1 MSSLTS
7 SSIDVRALR
16 EEFPVLHQQING
28 KPLIYFDNAATS
40 QKPRVVIEALKQY
53 YEQYNSNI
61 HRGAHHLAAKA
72 TEAYEQSRE
81 AARRFL
87 NASSIEEVLFVRG
100 VTEAVNLVADCLSR
114 AWLQAGDEVVISTME
129 HHSNIVPWQMAC
141 ERTGAVLKVIPLN
154 DLGDLDMAQAEALI
168 TPRTKVLSVVHIS
181 NALGTINPVKELVR
195 KAKAVGALTFIDGAQ
210 GAVHLPVDVQGLDC
224 DFYAFSGHKVYAPT
238 GIGVLYGRRSVL
250 EKLPPYHGGGEMIK
264 EVTFEKTTY
273 NDLPFKYEAGTPNI
287 ADAIALRYAL
297 EFVEQIGKEA
307 MLRHEQALL
316 TYATDLV
323 SRIDGLQ
330 VIGQAK
336 EKAGILSFV
345 IEGVHHHDV
354 GVLLDNMGIAIRT
367 GHHCTQP
374 LMRYLGLEGTSRA
387 SFAVYNTPEEVERF
401 AEALQN
407 AVNMLR

>member
-7 SSIDVRALR
+7 PSLDVHAIR

-87 NASSIEEVLFVRG
+87 NASSTDEVLFVRG

-114 AWLQAGDEVVISTME
+114 SLLQPGDEVVISTME

-141 ERTGAVLKVIPLN
+141 KRTGAVLKVIPINEAGEL
-154 DLGDLDMAQAEALI
+154 DLSQVDAILS
-168 TPRTKVLSVVHIS
+168 PRTKVLSVVHIS
-181 NALGTINPVKELVR
+181 NALGTINSVKELIR
-195 KAKAVGALTFIDGAQ
+195 KAKALGALTFVDGAQ
-210 GAVHLPVDVQGLDC
+210 GAVHLPIDVQALDC

-238 GIGVLYGRRSVL
+238 GIGVLYGKRAVL
-250 EKLPPYHGGGEMIK
+250 EQLPPYHGGGEMIK

-316 TYATDLV
+316 TYATELV
-323 SRIDGLQ
+323 SRIEGLR
-330 VIGQAK
+330 VIGQAR

-345 IEGVHHHDV
+345 IEGVHHHDI

-401 AEALQN
+401 AEALKK

>member
-1 MSSLTS
+1 MSSLTNS
-7 SSIDVRALR
+7 TLDVHAIRQ
-16 EEFPVLHQQING
+16 EFPVLHQHING
-28 KPLIYFDNAATS
+28 KPLVYFDNAATS

-53 YEQYNSNI
+53 YEQYNANI
-61 HRGAHHLAAKA
+61 HRGAHHLAVRA

-87 NASSIEEVLFVRG
+87 NASSTDEILFVRG

-114 AWLQAGDEVVISTME
+114 SLLQEGDEVLISAME

-141 ERTGAVLKVIPLN
+141 ERTGATLKVIPVKEN
-154 DLGDLDMAQAEALI
+154 GELDTAQADALLSA
-168 TPRTKVLSVVHIS
+168 RTKVLSVVHIS
-181 NALGTINPVKELVR
+181 NALGSINPVKELIR
-195 KAKAVGALTFIDGAQ
+195 KAKARGALTFIDGAQ
-210 GAVHLPVDVQGLDC
+210 GAVHLPIDVQDLDC

-273 NDLPFKYEAGTPNI
+273 NELPFKYEAGTPNI
-287 ADAIALRYAL
+287 ADAIALRYAI

-307 MLRHEQALL
+307 MLHHEQALL
-316 TYATDLV
+316 HYATDLV

-345 IEGVHHHDV
+345 IEGVHHHDI
-354 GVLLDNMGIAIRT
+354 GVLLDNMGVAIRT

-374 LMRYLGLEGTSRA
+374 LMRCLGLEGTSRA

-401 AEALQN
+401 AEALKK
-407 AVNMLR
+407 AANMLR